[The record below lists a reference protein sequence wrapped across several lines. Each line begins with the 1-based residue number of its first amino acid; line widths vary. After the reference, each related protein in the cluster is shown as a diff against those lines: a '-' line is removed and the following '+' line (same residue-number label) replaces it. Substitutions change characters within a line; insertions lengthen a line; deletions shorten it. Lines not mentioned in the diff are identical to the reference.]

1 MSLKFRL
8 ANAAESDEIRDLVR
22 GAYAL
27 YVPRMGREPAP
38 MVADYEM
45 LIAGKHLEVTET
57 DGNIA
62 GILVSF
68 ARGDHLHVENVAVS
82 GAAQGR
88 GVGRALM
95 DRAEEQARN
104 LGLNAVELYTNEVM
118 EENFPFYAALGYV
131 ITGRAVEDGYK
142 RVYFRKELGD

>member
-1 MSLKFRL
+1 
-8 ANAAESDEIRDLVR
+8 
-22 GAYAL
+22 
-27 YVPRMGREPAP
+27 
-38 MVADYEM
+38 
-45 LIAGKHLEVTET
+45 
-57 DGNIA
+57 
-62 GILVSF
+62 ILVSF

-82 GAAQGR
+82 AAAQGR